1 MKPANLPEKVYVGP
15 HVFDVVWERMEENYG
30 DVNFET
36 NAIRL
41 TPGMAAS
48 RTLEVLVHEVTHAL
62 LYAASLPEDVEER
75 AVVVLAPALI
85 ALIRDNPELVA
96 AIESADQ

>member
-1 MKPANLPEKVYVGP
+1 
-15 HVFDVVWERMEENYG
+15 MEENYG

-36 NAIRL
+36 NTIRL

-48 RTLEVLVHEVTHAL
+48 RTLEVLVHEVAHTL
-62 LYAASLPEDVEER
+62 LYGASLPEDLEER

-96 AIESADQ
+96 AIESTDQ